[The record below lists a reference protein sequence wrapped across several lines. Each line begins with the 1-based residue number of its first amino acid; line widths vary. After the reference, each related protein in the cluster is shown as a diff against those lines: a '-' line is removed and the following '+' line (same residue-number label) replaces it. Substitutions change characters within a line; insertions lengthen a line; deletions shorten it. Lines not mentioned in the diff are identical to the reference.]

1 MEASGEESES
11 EYDSESS
18 SEDFEKVNVEDKE
31 VK

>member
-18 SEDFEKVNVEDKE
+18 SEDFEKANVEDEAAK
-31 VK
+31 